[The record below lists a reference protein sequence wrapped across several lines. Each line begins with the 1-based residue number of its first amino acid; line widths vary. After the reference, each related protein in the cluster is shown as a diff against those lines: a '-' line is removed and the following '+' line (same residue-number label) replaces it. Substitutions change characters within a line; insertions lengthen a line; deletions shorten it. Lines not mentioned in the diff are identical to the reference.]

1 MIWVRDGSNEI
12 VENERPKNV
21 PSPGVICTNNHNAV
35 IPNGSITTKEYKGGK
50 NVLFDFNTENI

>member
-1 MIWVRDGSNEI
+1 
-12 VENERPKNV
+12 V

-50 NVLFDFNTENI
+50 NVLFDFNAENI